1 MLTNT
6 LTAAFAGALVVAPA
20 ATPPGTE
27 APPEP
32 ITVELLTPRSAFT
45 DPVTIGIDVNLDG
58 QLAHELAVEDPSNTV
73 VAKITVQP
81 GAAFPWHTHPGPVLV
96 NVSAGELIYVR
107 ADDCAERHYPTGAA
121 FVDPG
126 QGSVHTASNPGD
138 DVAVLIATF
147 FQVPADGPL
156 TITEGFS
163 PPTCDLE
170 VGTSH

>member
-6 LTAAFAGALVVAPA
+6 LTAAFAGALMVATA
-20 ATPPGTE
+20 TTPPGTE
-27 APPEP
+27 PITEP

-45 DPVTIGIDVNLDG
+45 DAVTIGIDVTLDG
-58 QLAHELAVEDPSNTV
+58 QRAHELAVDDPSNTV

-126 QGSVHTASNPGD
+126 QGSVHTASNPSGE
-138 DVAVLIATF
+138 ATILIATF

-156 TITEGFS
+156 TITEGVS
-163 PPTCDLE
+163 PPTCDVE